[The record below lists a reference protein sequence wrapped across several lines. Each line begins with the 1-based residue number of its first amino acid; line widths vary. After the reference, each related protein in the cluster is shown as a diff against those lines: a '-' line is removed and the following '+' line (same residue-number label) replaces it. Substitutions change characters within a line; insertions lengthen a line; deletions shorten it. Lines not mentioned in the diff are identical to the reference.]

1 MSSSLQSIIGSWIG
15 HNLLYSEV
23 LESDQRLPCL
33 TFTIAGYGTYGLLA
47 PSLQFWLALGTC
59 LVLGAIYSAILSCV
73 MYKFIILPRKLHSQ
87 SSSSKS
93 NEYHSTSTSLLIG
106 FGVIMPLCVIYPY
119 YGIHFLLIK
128 NKVIKFL
135 FGIASLTTAFRCS
148 EAVFGFLPTHVDDS
162 LWNVIVYNA
171 FPVECKFDKVGAIPS
186 TWANVGYYVRNF
198 GVSCTAL
205 GLYCSFLVMSD
216 YKLYPTEEGPKLGD
230 VSLYNALNWHQLA
243 NNFSIAILFQIY
255 LTTFSYAINAVT
267 SLVGLTQIPM
277 MLNPIFESTSLSD
290 FWGRRWNLVVH
301 GFLKRGVYKPVR
313 TKYSRLAAA
322 TAAFLASGFFHE
334 WLLSVVLYPD
344 YDSVGEDCAP
354 PACFQPGYGRNTL
367 FFVWNAGL
375 IGIEY
380 ALSGAAIFK
389 LLKKHLPPVIISL
402 LVTSTA
408 LPVAHWFTN
417 DYVRTDFFHD
427 GQLGWPIIIRLDE

>member
-1 MSSSLQSIIGSWIG
+1 MSSSLQSIGSWIG

-87 SSSSKS
+87 SSKSK
-93 NEYHSTSTSLLIG
+93 YHSTSTSLLIG

-171 FPVECKFDKVGAIPS
+171 FPVECKFDKLGAIPS

>member
-1 MSSSLQSIIGSWIG
+1 MSSSLQSIGSWIG

-243 NNFSIAILFQIY
+243 NNFSIASEYNIKRC
-255 LTTFSYAINAVT
+255 SEC
-267 SLVGLTQIPM
+267 
-277 MLNPIFESTSLSD
+277 MLL
-290 FWGRRWNLVVH
+290 
-301 GFLKRGVYKPVR
+301 
-313 TKYSRLAAA
+313 
-322 TAAFLASGFFHE
+322 
-334 WLLSVVLYPD
+334 
-344 YDSVGEDCAP
+344 
-354 PACFQPGYGRNTL
+354 
-367 FFVWNAGL
+367 
-375 IGIEY
+375 
-380 ALSGAAIFK
+380 
-389 LLKKHLPPVIISL
+389 
-402 LVTSTA
+402 
-408 LPVAHWFTN
+408 AHWHIFNSSFTQCTFLQFSF
-417 DYVRTDFFHD
+417 RST
-427 GQLGWPIIIRLDE
+427 

>member
-1 MSSSLQSIIGSWIG
+1 MPSSSSTMQSIGKWMGNNI
-15 HNLLYSEV
+15 LYSEA
-23 LESDQRLPCL
+23 LASDQRVPSI
-33 TFTIAGYGTYGLLA
+33 TFSIAGSRYGLLA

-59 LVLGAIYSAILSCV
+59 LLLGAIYSTILSCI
-73 MYKFIILPRKLHSQ
+73 MYQFIILPRKKKKKHDHDA
-87 SSSSKS
+87 SSS
-93 NEYHSTSTSLLIG
+93 TTTSLLVG
-106 FGVIMPLCVIYPY
+106 FGFIVPLCVIYPY
-119 YGIHFLLIK
+119 YGIHFFLIK

-148 EAVFGFLPTHVDDS
+148 EAIFGFLPLHVENS

-171 FPVECKFDKVGAIPS
+171 FPVECKFDKQGAIKS
-186 TWANVGYYVRNF
+186 TWANVCSYIRNF
-198 GVSCTAL
+198 GASCCVL
-205 GLYCSFLVMSD
+205 GMYCSLLVLYD
-216 YKLYPTEEGPKLGD
+216 YKLYPTEEGPELRD

-243 NNFSIAILFQIY
+243 NNFSIAILFQMY

-267 SLVGLTQIPM
+267 SLFGLVQIPM

-334 WLLSVVLYPD
+334 WLLSVTLYPD
-344 YDSVGEDCAP
+344 YDSIGECTP
-354 PACFQPGYGRNTL
+354 PSCFRPGYGRNTL
-367 FFVWNAGL
+367 FFVWNAAL

-380 ALSGAAIFK
+380 AVSGAAVFK
-389 LLKKHLPPVIISL
+389 LLKTHLPLTIISL
-402 LVTSTA
+402 LVTCTA

-427 GQLGWPIIIRLDE
+427 GQLGWPIIVRLDE

>member
-1 MSSSLQSIIGSWIG
+1 
-15 HNLLYSEV
+15 
-23 LESDQRLPCL
+23 
-33 TFTIAGYGTYGLLA
+33 
-47 PSLQFWLALGTC
+47 
-59 LVLGAIYSAILSCV
+59 
-73 MYKFIILPRKLHSQ
+73 
-87 SSSSKS
+87 
-93 NEYHSTSTSLLIG
+93 
-106 FGVIMPLCVIYPY
+106 MPLCVIYPY

-148 EAVFGFLPTHVDDS
+148 EAVFGFLPPHVDNS

-171 FPVECKFDKVGAIPS
+171 FPVECKFDKVGAIKS
-186 TWANVGYYVRNF
+186 TWANVGYYVWNF

-255 LTTFSYAINAVT
+255 FTTFSYAINAVT

-354 PACFQPGYGRNTL
+354 PACFRPGYGRNTL

-380 ALSGAAIFK
+380 AVSGAAIFK

-427 GQLGWPIIIRLDE
+427 GQMGLPIIIRLDE

>member
-1 MSSSLQSIIGSWIG
+1 
-15 HNLLYSEV
+15 
-23 LESDQRLPCL
+23 
-33 TFTIAGYGTYGLLA
+33 
-47 PSLQFWLALGTC
+47 
-59 LVLGAIYSAILSCV
+59 
-73 MYKFIILPRKLHSQ
+73 
-87 SSSSKS
+87 
-93 NEYHSTSTSLLIG
+93 
-106 FGVIMPLCVIYPY
+106 MPLCVIYPY

-148 EAVFGFLPTHVDDS
+148 EAVFGFLPTHVDES

-198 GVSCTAL
+198 GVSCCAL

-301 GFLKRGVYKPVR
+301 GMLKRGVYKPVR

-380 ALSGAAIFK
+380 AFTGAAIFK

-427 GQLGWPIIIRLDE
+427 GQMGWPIIIRLDE

>member
-1 MSSSLQSIIGSWIG
+1 
-15 HNLLYSEV
+15 
-23 LESDQRLPCL
+23 
-33 TFTIAGYGTYGLLA
+33 
-47 PSLQFWLALGTC
+47 
-59 LVLGAIYSAILSCV
+59 
-73 MYKFIILPRKLHSQ
+73 
-87 SSSSKS
+87 
-93 NEYHSTSTSLLIG
+93 
-106 FGVIMPLCVIYPY
+106 MPLCVIYPY

-148 EAVFGFLPTHVDDS
+148 EAVFGFLPKHVDDS

-344 YDSVGEDCAP
+344 YDSVGDCAP
-354 PACFQPGYGRNTL
+354 PTCFQPGYGRNTL

-389 LLKKHLPPVIISL
+389 LLKKHLPPVIVSL